1 MSKNTEIAIL
11 LPGKEDYSKDCA
23 AAASIWVKDFNR
35 GILVKKT
42 TIFGKA
48 KSLPYLSKNFI
59 NLNNE
64 SLIDNSYFY
73 LNSFIKR
80 LPKNT
85 KVIEIH
91 NRPNYFFSLKK
102 KVPNIKYI
110 LVFHNDP
117 NLLKGSRSINE
128 KIAILENCDKIIF
141 ASSYI
146 KERFYY
152 NINNYLKQKGRVIYP
167 STNYYNHNFNK
178 KIKKEKIIIFVGK
191 LNLSKGYNFFGQA
204 VLKVLN
210 KYKDWH
216 VIVAGNEK
224 REAYNFYHKR
234 LKFYNW
240 ISHNKIINFYKK
252 SSISIVPSVWEE
264 PFGRT
269 AMESSDMG
277 NAVIT
282 SGRGGLKETSNK
294 PIILKKVDAICI
306 EKEIIRLIKRP
317 KLLKKIQDF
326 NYKNRKINYLDNL
339 NTINSIKQNFLFK
352 KEKIII
358 NSSNRI
364 LHIANFDEKTHH
376 RLFNINFANKI
387 SNGFAKNKISVINF
401 SDRSYVKSKFFLYA
415 LEKEVRSIVANYN
428 PNLILL
434 GQTDLLPLSLLQE
447 IKFSNPSLRIAF
459 WYEDSVNK
467 NGPDFNKNISF
478 LEKYKSVVDQYF
490 VTTNKHHVHA
500 SIPKNKLNYIPVPC
514 SASTENLHLYKLKN
528 HEFDLFFAS
537 SHGVNRG
544 VLKRN
549 KTDERYNFFKV
560 LIEKSK
566 NITYNLFGYNNIS
579 PIWGDKFFDEISKCR
594 FGLNLSRGKP
604 IKHYSSNRIATLIAN
619 GIPTL
624 LDQNT
629 KFNDFFSNNEVIFYK
644 NIDDLVDKIDFY
656 KKNEKARIKIGMNGK
671 KKYFKIFNNQIVADY
686 IVSKTLGIKPFYTYV
701 WDQ

>member
-1 MSKNTEIAIL
+1 MSKKKEIAIL
-11 LPGKEDYSKDCA
+11 LPNKEDYSKNNA

-35 GILVKKT
+35 GELVNKT
-42 TIFGKA
+42 TILGVA

-59 NLNNE
+59 NLNNKF
-64 SLIDNSYFY
+64 LIGSSYFY
-73 LNSFIKR
+73 LKSFIKR

-85 KVIEIH
+85 KIIEIH
-91 NRPNYFFSLKK
+91 NRPHFFLILKK
-102 KVPNIKYI
+102 KIPNIKFI

-117 NLLKGSRSINE
+117 NLLRGSKTINE
-128 KIAILENCDKIIF
+128 KIKILESCDEIIF

-152 NINNYLKQKGRVIYP
+152 NLKNTLNQKGNVVYP
-167 STNYYNHNFNK
+167 SSNYYNHNFNK
-178 KIKKEKIIIFVGK
+178 KIQKEKIIIFVGK
-191 LNLSKGYNFFGQA
+191 MNSSKGYNIFGEA
-204 VLKVLN
+204 ALKVLN
-210 KYKDWH
+210 KYKDWQ
-216 VIVAGNEK
+216 VIIAGNEK
-224 REAYNFYHKR
+224 RETYNFYHKR
-234 LKFYNW
+234 LKFYKW
-240 ISHNKIINFYKK
+240 ISHNKIINLYKK

-282 SGRGGLKETSNK
+282 SGRGGLKETSFK
-294 PIILKKVDAICI
+294 PIILKKLDAISI
-306 EKEIIRLIKRP
+306 ENEIIKLIKSP
-317 KLLKKIQDF
+317 KLLRKIQNF
-326 NYKNRKINYLDNL
+326 NYKNKKINYIDNL
-339 NTINSIKQNFLFK
+339 NLINSIKK
-352 KEKIII
+352 KLLLNKKKNLTNSI
-358 NSSNRI
+358 NKI

-376 RLFNINFANKI
+376 RLFNINLANKI
-387 SNGFAKNKISVINF
+387 SNGFAKNQISIINF
-401 SDRSYVKSKFFLYA
+401 SDRSYVKSKFFIYA
-415 LEKEVRSIVANYN
+415 LENEVKNIVKNYN

-434 GQTDLLPLSLLQE
+434 GHTNLLSLSFLQE
-447 IKFSNPSLRIAF
+447 IKFYNPGLRIAF

-490 VTTNKHHVHA
+490 VTTNKYHVQA

-514 SASTENLHLYKLKN
+514 SASTENLDLYKTKN
-528 HEFDLFFAS
+528 HEFDIFFAS

-544 VLKRN
+544 VLKKN
-549 KTDERYNFFKV
+549 KIDERYNFLKL

-566 NITYNLFGYNNIS
+566 NITYNIFGYDNIS
-579 PIWGDKFFDEISKCR
+579 PVWGDKFYDEISKCK

-604 IKHYSSNRIATLIAN
+604 TKHYSSNRIATLIAN

-624 LDQNT
+624 IDQNT

-644 NIDDLVDKIDFY
+644 NIDDLIVKINFY
-656 KKNEKARIKIGMNGK
+656 KKNENARKKIGFNGK

-686 IVSKTLGIKPFYTYV
+686 ILSKTLKTKPNFKYI
-701 WDQ
+701 WE

>member
-11 LPGKEDYSKDCA
+11 LPSKEDYSKDCA

-48 KSLPYLSKNFI
+48 KSLPYLSKNFV

-102 KVPNIKYI
+102 KVPNIKFI

-128 KIAILENCDKIIF
+128 KIAILENCDEIIF

-167 STNYYNHNFNK
+167 SSCYYNHDFNK

-191 LNLSKGYNFFGQA
+191 LNFSKGYNIFGKA
-204 VLKVLN
+204 ILKVLN
-210 KYKDWH
+210 KYKDWQ

-224 REAYNFYHKR
+224 RESYNFYHEQIK
-234 LKFYNW
+234 LYNW
-240 ISHNKIINFYKK
+240 ISHDKIINFYKK

-282 SGRGGLKETSNK
+282 SGKGGLKETSFK
-294 PIILKKVDAICI
+294 PIILKKVDAISI
-306 EKEIIRLIKRP
+306 EKEIIKLIKSP
-317 KLLKKIQDF
+317 KLLKKIQNF

-339 NTINSIKQNFLFK
+339 NTLNSIKQSLLFK
-352 KEKIII
+352 KEKKLS
-358 NSSNRI
+358 NSNIRI

-376 RLFNINFANKI
+376 RLFNINLANKI
-387 SNGFAKNKISVINF
+387 SNGFVKNHISTVNF
-401 SDRSYVKSKFFLYA
+401 SDRSYVKSKLFLYA
-415 LEKEVRSIVANYN
+415 LENEIKNIVRNYN

-434 GQTDLLPLSLLQE
+434 GHTNLLSLSLLEQ
-447 IKFSNPSLRIAF
+447 IKLSNPSLRIAF

-478 LEKYKSVVDQYF
+478 LEKYKSVVDEYF
-490 VTTNKHHVHA
+490 VTSNKHHVHT
-500 SIPKNKLNYIPVPC
+500 SIPKNKLNYMPVPC
-514 SASTENLHLYKLKN
+514 SVSTEYLDLYKLKN
-528 HEFDLFFAS
+528 HEFDVFFAS

-544 VLKRN
+544 VLKKN
-549 KTDERYNFFKV
+549 KLDERYDFLKL

-579 PIWGDKFFDEISKCR
+579 PVWGDKYFDEISKCK

-604 IKHYSSNRIATLIAN
+604 IKHYSSNRMATLIAN

-629 KFNDFFSNNEVIFYK
+629 KFNDFFSNSEVIFYK
-644 NIDDLVDKIDFY
+644 NVDDLINKIHFY
-656 KKNEKARIKIGMNGK
+656 KKNEKARIKIGLNGK
-671 KKYFKIFNNQIVADY
+671 KKYFKIFNNRIVADY
-686 IVSKTLGIKPFYTYV
+686 IVSKTMKIKPNFKYV
-701 WDQ
+701 WE

>member
-11 LPGKEDYSKDCA
+11 LPSKEDYSKDSA

-48 KSLPYLSKNFI
+48 KSLPYLSKNFV
-59 NLNNE
+59 NLNNK

-91 NRPNYFFSLKK
+91 NRPNYFLFLKK
-102 KVPNIKYI
+102 KVPNIKFI

-128 KIAILENCDKIIF
+128 KIAILENCDEIIF

-152 NINNYLKQKGRVIYP
+152 NINNYLNQKGRVIYP
-167 STNYYNHNFNK
+167 SSSYYNHNFNK

-191 LNLSKGYNFFGQA
+191 LNFSKGYNIFGKA

-210 KYKDWH
+210 KYKDWQ

-224 REAYNFYHKR
+224 RESYNFYHERIK
-234 LKFYNW
+234 LYNW
-240 ISHNKIINFYKK
+240 ISHEKIINLYKK

-277 NAVIT
+277 NAVMT
-282 SGRGGLKETSNK
+282 SGKGGLKETSFK
-294 PIILKKVDAICI
+294 PIILKKVDAISI
-306 EKEIIRLIKRP
+306 EKEIIKLIKSQ
-317 KLLKKIQDF
+317 KLLKKIQNF

-339 NTINSIKQNFLFK
+339 NTLNSIKQNLLFK
-352 KEKIII
+352 KEKNHS
-358 NSSNRI
+358 NSNIRI

-376 RLFNINFANKI
+376 RLFNINLANKI
-387 SNGFAKNKISVINF
+387 SNGFVKNHISTVNF
-401 SDRSYVKSKFFLYA
+401 SDRSYVKSRLFLYA
-415 LEKEVRSIVANYN
+415 LENEIKNIVINYN

-434 GQTDLLPLSLLQE
+434 GHTNLLSLSLLE
-447 IKFSNPSLRIAF
+447 KIKLSNPSLRIAF

-467 NGPDFNKNISF
+467 NGPDFIKNISF

-490 VTTNKHHVHA
+490 ITTNKYHVHT

-514 SASTENLHLYKLKN
+514 SASTEYLDLYKLKN
-528 HEFDLFFAS
+528 HEFDIFFAS

-544 VLKRN
+544 VLKKN
-549 KTDERYNFFKV
+549 KLDERYNFLKL

-579 PIWGDKFFDEISKCR
+579 PVWGDKYFDEISKCK

-604 IKHYSSNRIATLIAN
+604 VKHYSSNRMVTLIAN

-629 KFNDFFSNNEVIFYK
+629 KFNDFFSNSEVIFYK
-644 NIDDLVDKIDFY
+644 NFDDLINKIHFY
-656 KKNEKARIKIGMNGK
+656 KKNEKARIKIGLNGK
-671 KKYFKIFNNQIVADY
+671 KKYFKIFNNRIVADY
-686 IVSKTLGIKPFYTYV
+686 IVSKTMKIKPNFKYA
-701 WDQ
+701 WE